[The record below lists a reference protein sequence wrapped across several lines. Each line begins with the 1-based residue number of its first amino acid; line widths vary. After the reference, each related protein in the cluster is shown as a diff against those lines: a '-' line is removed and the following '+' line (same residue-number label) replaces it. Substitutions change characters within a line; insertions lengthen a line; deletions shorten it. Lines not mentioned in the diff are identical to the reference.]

1 MKIFSAIT
9 AAWIALVTAA
19 TAQDPLLQQLADSR
33 PILQEL
39 QRKMSEVRSLY
50 LEFTQERH
58 LKLFSEPLK
67 SEGVMLLDRPALI
80 RWETTAPYQ
89 SILLGNHKSVAQ
101 FESNNGKWTKLKLGF
116 PRLLRRVME
125 QIALIHQGKLDALTN
140 DFTMSVATGKDV
152 TVLKLAPKEETMRS
166 MMSSLEVQLQP
177 DFSATREVLMYEP
190 GGDFTRIIFT
200 RERHNVT
207 FPAGTFDQTK
217 PLDIA
222 AVRAA
227 VDHVP

>member
-1 MKIFSAIT
+1 
-9 AAWIALVTAA
+9 
-19 TAQDPLLQQLADSR
+19 
-33 PILQEL
+33 
-39 QRKMSEVRSLY
+39 
-50 LEFTQERH
+50 
-58 LKLFSEPLK
+58 
-67 SEGVMLLDRPALI
+67 
-80 RWETTAPYQ
+80 
-89 SILLGNHKSVAQ
+89 
-101 FESNNGKWTKLKLGF
+101 
-116 PRLLRRVME
+116 
-125 QIALIHQGKLDALTN
+125 
-140 DFTMSVATGKDV
+140 
-152 TVLKLAPKEETMRS
+152 MRS

-190 GGDFTRIIFT
+190 GGDFTQIIFT